1 MYNKNM
7 KKLVAVIFFGL
18 LVGCS
23 TVTNQ
28 RILAPY
34 EVSTIPT
41 DCLNQRQ
48 IINYLESQV
57 KFANENNI
65 KENLGVVKYK
75 LWEVRTLCN
84 GG

>member
-1 MYNKNM
+1 M

-23 TVTNQ
+23 TVTKQ
-28 RILAPY
+28 RILTPY

-41 DCLNQRQ
+41 DCLNQQQ
-48 IINYLESQV
+48 ILTYLESQV

-65 KENLGVVKYK
+65 TENLDTVKYK
-75 LWEVRTLCN
+75 LWEVRTVCN

>member
-1 MYNKNM
+1 M

-28 RILAPY
+28 RILTPY

-41 DCLNQRQ
+41 DCLNQRH